1 MPIMLSYKPLRC
13 PSGKIQRSSIDQ
25 IDNRTRRTEVIPVK
39 EMRTSL
45 RHEPENKGIDLKDTY
60 KVQQTQ

>member
-13 PSGKIQRSSIDQ
+13 PSGKIQTSSIDQ
-25 IDNRTRRTEVIPVK
+25 IDNRTEVIPVK

-60 KVQQTQ
+60 NVQQTQ

>member
-25 IDNRTRRTEVIPVK
+25 IDNRTEVIPVK

>member
-1 MPIMLSYKPLRC
+1 MLSYKPLRC

-25 IDNRTRRTEVIPVK
+25 IDNRTEVIPVK